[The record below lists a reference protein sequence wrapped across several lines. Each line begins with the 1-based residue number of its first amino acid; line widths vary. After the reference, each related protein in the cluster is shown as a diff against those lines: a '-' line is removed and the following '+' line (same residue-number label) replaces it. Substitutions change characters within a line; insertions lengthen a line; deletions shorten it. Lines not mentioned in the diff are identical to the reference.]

1 VWDAVITECLQMAL
15 PRRKLLVRFGGE
27 KPTFIAASV
36 VLLLTPGPAVLYIV
50 ARSVEC
56 LVAERCW
63 DRVRWAISSA
73 ATDASFAFS
82 VGSPAPRSLAS
93 GSPPPW

>member
-1 VWDAVITECLQMAL
+1 
-15 PRRKLLVRFGGE
+15 LVRFGGE